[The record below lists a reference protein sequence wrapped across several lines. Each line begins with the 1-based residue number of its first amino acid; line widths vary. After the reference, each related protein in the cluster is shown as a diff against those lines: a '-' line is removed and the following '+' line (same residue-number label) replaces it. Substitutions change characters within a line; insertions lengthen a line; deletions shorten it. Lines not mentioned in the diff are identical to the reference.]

1 MDTAIFNGIHKTHI
15 QNDCYE
21 LNDFILLQILLQ
33 NEIDEKKK
41 LVKSMKQYY
50 NAILTFFGIHK
61 PINKFFHLL
70 KKDTFTF

>member
-33 NEIDEKKK
+33 NEIDEKKISK
-41 LVKSMKQYY
+41 I
-50 NAILTFFGIHK
+50 NETIL
-61 PINKFFHLL
+61 
-70 KKDTFTF
+70 